1 MPHLMPH
8 PMPFCPSRRAATR
21 VVAGLAAAM
30 LAACG
35 GGDRNNP
42 NYANDGDTGAAAP
55 ATQQTLSPN
64 PSMGDSTTGMSRGTG
79 EGNAAGDTAGA
90 FGIAAGQ
97 HGAVPGQP
105 TSGPSADSGLKAQ
118 RGAPQT
124 DRPVTGKPL
133 PTTPDARTPR
143 QP

>member
-1 MPHLMPH
+1 MPYTH
-8 PMPFCPSRRAATR
+8 PTR
-21 VVAGLAAAM
+21 VLAGAAVAA

-35 GGDRNNP
+35 GEMKTP
-42 NYANDGDTGAAAP
+42 KYANDGDTGAAAP

-90 FGIAAGQ
+90 FGKAAGQ
-97 HGAVPGQP
+97 HGATPGQP
-105 TSGPSADSGLKAQ
+105 TSGPADSGLKAQ

-124 DRPVTGKPL
+124 DQ
-133 PTTPDARTPR
+133 PTTPKPIPARP
-143 QP
+143 Q